1 MKHECYGNWKPGKNC
16 RACIESEECKGSA
29 MAPAPKKRGRPKKDE
44 PVNEIAEDSI
54 FDNSNEGEE

>member
-1 MKHECYGNWKPGKNC
+1 
-16 RACIESEECKGSA
+16 